1 MAVPV
6 YESSFPNGAAVD
18 AALGLA
24 ETSLQPGADLAN
36 LASGAAT
43 VAWIGRTYL
52 TAHHLTSTSIV
63 LLPSEASNA
72 RQYRPHFSHDP

>member
-43 VAWIGRTYL
+43 VGQVPAADGSGGVDGGVCGGPDG
-52 TAHHLTSTSIV
+52 HL
-63 LLPSEASNA
+63 AA
-72 RQYRPHFSHDP
+72 RAG

>member
-43 VAWIGRTYL
+43 VGQVPAADGSGGVDW
-52 TAHHLTSTSIV
+52 AD
-63 LLPSEASNA
+63 LPDGPPPDLNI
-72 RQYRPHFSHDP
+72 YRAIAFGGF